1 MFGKPVTERGSHFF
15 FRQSA
20 VTKERNQIARSCP
33 QSGIIRTDQSLRV
46 LADLGVSAKYAVLDS
61 SHADSACNRESAS
74 SR

>member
-33 QSGIIRTDQSLRV
+33 QSGIIGLTPRRD
-46 LADLGVSAKYAVLDS
+46 ASAKYAVLDS
-61 SHADSACNRESAS
+61 SHADKRL
-74 SR
+74 